1 LRFAR
6 RTFPASFSLAR
17 TGKLDY
23 TGYEISREVSV
34 VAEKRRISED
44 EAMIWYNENRG
55 LYQDFSVRV
64 HELLER
70 LLDGGSMAYQSI
82 THRVKEKESFRKKY
96 AKKEYSSPEEMTDM
110 AGVRIIAYTTSDV
123 EKICKLIKQDFAID
137 QKNSGNKAKDMRSNE
152 VGYLS
157 VHYVASLSDP
167 RKQLGEYKRYQNLK
181 CEIQVRTLLQH
192 AWAEIEHD
200 RNYKFGGELPEAIKR
215 KFYLVAGTLELMDQQ
230 FQTLSDEIVAYGRRV
245 AKETKKG
252 ELDIPIDSISV
263 GEFLRQKFP
272 ELPLPESQTTV
283 DSMLIL
289 ELQAM
294 GVQTLAD
301 LERLATPDIVAKIVS
316 GNPNPTYPGVL
327 RDIMV
332 FFDLKKYFEKAWNGH
347 WNTIYSDTVDYW
359 RKNGVDVSDFSDKIR
374 VEERT

>member
-1 LRFAR
+1 M
-6 RTFPASFSLAR
+6 
-17 TGKLDY
+17 DY
-23 TGYEISREVSV
+23 TGYKISREVSV
-34 VAEKRRISED
+34 VAEKKRISED
-44 EAMIWYNENRG
+44 EAAIWYDKNRG
-55 LYQDFSVRV
+55 LYQGFSECI
-64 HELLER
+64 HDLLER
-70 LLDGGSMAYQSI
+70 LLDGRSQAYQSI
-82 THRVKEKESFRKKY
+82 THRVKERESFLKKFS
-96 AKKEYSSPEEMTDM
+96 KKEYAGPEEMTDM

-123 EKICKLIKQDFAID
+123 EQICKLIKQDFAID

-167 RKQLGEYKRYQNLK
+167 RRQLGEYKRYQGLK

-230 FQTLSDEIVAYGRRV
+230 FQALSDEIDSYGRKV

-263 GEFLRQKFP
+263 GEFMRQKFSEVHFP
-272 ELPLPESQTTV
+272 EGRTEIGSKV
-283 DSMLIL
+283 IS

-301 LERLATPDIVAKIVS
+301 LERLTTPDIVAKIVS
-316 GNPNPTYPGVL
+316 GDPSPTYPGVL

-332 FFDLKKYFEKAWNGH
+332 FSDPKKYFEKAWGNH
-347 WNTIYSDTVDYW
+347 WTFVYSDRNDYW
-359 RKNGVDVSDFSDKIR
+359 KKNGVDVLEFSDKIR
-374 VEERT
+374 IEDRT